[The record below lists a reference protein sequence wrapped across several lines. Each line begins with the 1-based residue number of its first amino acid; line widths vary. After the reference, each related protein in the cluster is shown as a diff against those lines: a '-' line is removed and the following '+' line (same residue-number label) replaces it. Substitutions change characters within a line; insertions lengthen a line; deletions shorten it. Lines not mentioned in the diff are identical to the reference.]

1 VVVKLTDAHAV
12 AKARLHPMAVLLAQ
26 LTYAS
31 GQGDKGSLVWT
42 PVPEITAALETAFG
56 LSFASVKPAGK
67 RFCVALDI
75 SESMSAPISGGG
87 GAILSCAEA
96 AFAMALLIAKTE
108 PACTVMAFAE
118 TFVPLGITA
127 EMTLA
132 EAVGAAQQL
141 MRTVRPVGTDCSM
154 PMQWAL
160 KEGSAFDWFLVF
172 TDNETWSGQLQPVDA
187 LARYRK
193 ASGIADAKL
202 ITVGMASNGFSVA
215 DPEDM
220 GMLDVVGFDT
230 VAPEVIASFAAG
242 RI

>member
-1 VVVKLTDAHAV
+1 
-12 AKARLHPMAVLLAQ
+12 
-26 LTYAS
+26 
-31 GQGDKGSLVWT
+31 
-42 PVPEITAALETAFG
+42 
-56 LSFASVKPAGK
+56 
-67 RFCVALDI
+67 
-75 SESMSAPISGGG
+75 MSAPISGGG
-87 GAILSCAEA
+87 GASLSCAEA
-96 AFAMALLIAKTE
+96 AAAMALLIAKTE

-127 EMTLA
+127 EMTLT
-132 EAVGAAQQL
+132 EAVGAAERL
-141 MRTVRPVGTDCSM
+141 MRTVRPGGTDCSM

-160 KEGSAFDWFLVF
+160 KEGSAFDCFLVF

-215 DPEDM
+215 DPEDT

-230 VAPEVIASFAAG
+230 AAPEVIVSFAAG